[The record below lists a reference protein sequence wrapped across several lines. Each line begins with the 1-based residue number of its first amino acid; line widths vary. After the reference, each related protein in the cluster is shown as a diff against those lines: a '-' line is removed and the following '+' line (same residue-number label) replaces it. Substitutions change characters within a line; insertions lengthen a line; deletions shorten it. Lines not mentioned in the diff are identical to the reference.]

1 MRRSIWLFACFALVN
16 PALVTS
22 AQARASAQ
30 AGEVRAAHAYQAAV
44 QAGPL
49 ALHAFL
55 DQFPKGADLHVHLS
69 GAVYAETFI
78 KDAGIDGLCIN
89 PKALSFEKPPCGT
102 GRSEEHTSE
111 LQSLRH
117 LVCRL

>member
-1 MRRSIWLFACFALVN
+1 MERLMKHLLRLIVLFASFPLA
-16 PALVTS
+16 VTAAD
-22 AQARASAQ
+22 AQSPTEA
-30 AGEVRAAHAYQAAV
+30 RAAHAYENAV
-44 QAGPL
+44 KAGPL

-102 GRSEEHTSE
+102 GRSEERRVGKE
-111 LQSLRH
+111 
-117 LVCRL
+117 CRSRWSPYH